1 MSWKFTPL
9 TTSELSLGNQNTHH
23 AQAQRSRKLYWW
35 VFLSPSVLVN
45 FVLYHPPFIN
55 IYQRLRRY
63 RDIYQIPHYLFIAWT
78 HVLIYFMSL
87 SGVTVVSP
95 RMGTSGWPFANVDD
109 FPGADVDTVNNAQH
123 VRDLYLSVQHDYSGR
138 FVA

>member
-1 MSWKFTPL
+1 M
-9 TTSELSLGNQNTHH
+9 
-23 AQAQRSRKLYWW
+23 
-35 VFLSPSVLVN
+35 
-45 FVLYHPPFIN
+45 
-55 IYQRLRRY
+55 
-63 RDIYQIPHYLFIAWT
+63 
-78 HVLIYFMSL
+78 LIYFMSL